1 MTSSAAVL
9 AVFRS
14 KTRRALLF
22 TMVSIPGTLA
32 MAAWKAALFVIAPS
46 YFLLATV
53 VFTLGVAVAKAGII
67 RSHVVARRREAAGSP
82 VDVPEVQRRAY
93 RTTGLL
99 VLALSALFALSF
111 VPQLT
116 GTEGDIAY
124 ERPVAIVIAAITFGE
139 LGLAVHGTV
148 SARRNRDLL
157 AEAVKL
163 TNVAAGLVLLPLTQS
178 ALLSIDPD
186 IDAGVAN
193 AFSGILFGSLA
204 AGVGAWM
211 LWRSR
216 SAVGP
221 DRDAGAARPVAH
233 GQASSVEAAS
243 PAR

>member
-1 MTSSAAVL
+1 MNRNTRLATAAI

-67 RSHVVARRREAAGSP
+67 RSHVSVRRREIADRP
-82 VDVPEVQRRAY
+82 VDAGEVQRRVY
-93 RTTGLL
+93 RRTGAL
-99 VLALSALFALSF
+99 VLVLSAVYAASF
-111 VPQLT
+111 VPQLA
-116 GTEGDIAY
+116 GTEDVTAY
-124 ERPVAIVIAAITFGE
+124 GRPVAIIIAAITFGE

-148 SARRNRDLL
+148 SAKRNRDRLT
-157 AEAVKL
+157 EAVKL
-163 TNVAAGLVLLPLTQS
+163 TNLAAGLVLIPLTQS
-178 ALLSIDPD
+178 ALLSIESEADTG
-186 IDAGVAN
+186 IAN
-193 AFSGILFGSLA
+193 AFTGILFGTLA

-216 SAVGP
+216 
-221 DRDAGAARPVAH
+221 
-233 GQASSVEAAS
+233 AAS
-243 PAR
+243 REVRTPSRTTV